1 MNEDELPTGPA
12 GAPADPTKEQ
22 FDAAVSELDG
32 GGEKK
37 PKKEAKPQQPVS
49 KLGQFFDYIKK
60 SMSGPDP
67 MSDAAQAAAR
77 GVVGA
82 APEMANAV
90 VDVGSGALSAAGLQ
104 SKDDKAAIEEWEKTV
119 VDKTDENIIT
129 PLFGKHQD
137 GVLGTIETISKIST
151 GAYLGTL
158 VGGPALLTG
167 SIGAAAATDPK
178 EKRLSDM
185 FTGTPLQNVVTDY
198 LKSNADDSALTSRFK
213 STLENLMTGYAIE
226 KTVRV
231 VVAAKALFNAKTPA
245 AIEAAT
251 AELEAAKNLPHDP
264 ATQGPVITEKT
275 PDGQYAVVDNS
286 KPKET
291 PAAPDRRAAP
301 REGSVD
307 RRATERPDYTKMDR
321 FRQIQEEQGLIHQ
334 QLRDVKQQEVFRR
347 RGEPQAVLDVMEAR
361 IARVEQERVL
371 LRSLIDGKT
380 GPVYA
385 TEAEAEGVAASINN
399 AVKNAEGTPGTLS
412 KSGMQKVDEYTLRI
426 QGTSLATWIHPDF
439 DIYYG
444 ATGAV
449 EHVPAFQEIADR
461 LPKAAKTDLSVVQT
475 HDETVDLANTL
486 GIQPEEVIP
495 RIKRLFNETVE
506 GPEQVTATRMGLNSL
521 SQKVSSL
528 SRAADALG
536 DNGAVAYNELKKALS
551 NLWEMH
557 GYLKGTSRNIGRTL
571 NAHQIAVGS
580 DAETTGLMRTAQKA
594 GAPQNAIESMDK
606 QQLTDLARL
615 ISMSD
620 GRAEEVLNL
629 MRSQAEEVKLKS
641 IGDQKTLTGK
651 AAVAWQ
657 KTRDFL
663 LNWRMEAMLSAPV
676 THEGNAVSNTLAAVV
691 RPVEYMITGLPGK
704 MFGNPELFNEGADTL
719 VGLITEQGEAWKGM
733 SRAFMAGRNILD
745 EAPSVVADAGLSA
758 GVVPRNPFV
767 AALARWVKPSNY
779 LMAGDEYFKV
789 LSARASVRAQS
800 LRDIRKEGITDAGV
814 AAKRMMD
821 DMRASFTPEG
831 RALNPRAVD
840 YAREVTFQTP
850 FHADS
855 WYASIQ
861 RVVQKHP
868 LGRVIMP
875 FVRTPLRIYDWNL
888 QRTPLLGL
896 ASREL
901 RADLAAGG
909 RQAQLAMG
917 KQAVGVL
924 FWSSAAAAATS
935 GLVTGG
941 GPNNPTLRKQWLAAG
956 NQPYS
961 VNIAGKQVSF
971 RRLDP
976 VFMPFGIVA
985 DLVQASS
992 EMKEQDWTD
1001 HAGAMVTAFASNFV
1015 NKSFMQGVSS
1025 LLSALH
1031 GDVTAGAALIENTVG
1046 SFVPAIAR
1054 SLNPDPLMHETRTMV
1069 DEVLGRL
1076 PGFSTHLEPRRN
1088 LMGEVMMRP
1097 PGIASYINH
1106 ALNPLVTMDAPKDTD
1121 VLQQLVQLG
1130 RGMAMPKTTVGNL
1143 DITDRDKWDNG
1154 NKKHQ
1159 SPYDRA
1165 LELCNTAYDGQPKM
1179 RDDLIALM
1187 KSKDW
1192 KEASSGSSMEPG
1204 GLRWQLAANIVTSH
1218 QQRAWAKVAL
1228 DINAEYPKLHTEL
1241 LRQKLISRAAL
1252 TGGQQA
1258 ADSVAK
1264 LPPQFI
1270 Q

>member
-60 SMSGPDP
+60 SMTGPDP

-82 APEMANAV
+82 APAMANAV
-90 VDVGSGALSAAGLQ
+90 VDVGSGALGAAGLQ
-104 SKDDKAAIEEWEKTV
+104 SKDDKSAIEQWEKTIV
-119 VDKTDENIIT
+119 EKTDENVIT

-137 GVLGTIETISKIST
+137 GVLGTIENISKIST

-198 LKSNADDSALTSRFK
+198 LKSDVDDSALTSRFK

-286 KPKET
+286 KPAET
-291 PAAPDRRAAP
+291 PAVPDRRTAP
-301 REGSVD
+301 REGAVD
-307 RRATERPDYTKMDR
+307 RRATPRPDYTKMDR
-321 FRQIQEEQGLIHQ
+321 FQQIQAEQDLIRKQ
-334 QLRDVKQQEVFRR
+334 IDAVKQKEMYRR
-347 RGEPQAVLDVMEAR
+347 MGEPQAVQDA
-361 IARVEQERVL
+361 VEEQYGRLQQERDL
-371 LRSLIDGKT
+371 LRNLMDGKT
-380 GPVYA
+380 GPVYETA
-385 TEAEAEGVAASINN
+385 AEAEGVAASINN
-399 AVKNAEGTPGTLS
+399 AVKNAAQPVGALS
-412 KSGMQKVDEYTLRI
+412 EVQAANVTAYAERTEALG
-426 QGTSLATWIHPDF
+426 LAKWVSQDF
-439 DIYYG
+439 DIHYG
-444 ATGAV
+444 ATAEETAPV
-449 EHVPAFQEIADR
+449 FQQIADK
-461 LPKAAKTDLSVVQT
+461 LPKKPATDLSAVQT
-475 HDETVDLANTL
+475 HDETVELANAL
-486 GIQPEEVIP
+486 GIEPAEVIP
-495 RIKRLFNETVE
+495 RIKRLFHETVE
-506 GPEQVTATRMGLNSL
+506 GPQQVTATRMGLNSL
-521 SQKVSSL
+521 AAKVKNL
-528 SRAADALG
+528 STAAETLG
-536 DNGAVAYNELKKALS
+536 DNGAIAYNELKKSLS
-551 NLWEMH
+551 QMWEIH

-580 DAETTGLMRTAQKA
+580 DAETTALMRTAQKA
-594 GAPQNAIESMDK
+594 GAPQNVIESMDK

-620 GRAEEVLNL
+620 GRAEDVLNL
-629 MRSQAEEVKLKS
+629 MRQQAEEVKLKS

-651 AAVAWQ
+651 AAVVWQ

-789 LSARASVRAQS
+789 LSARSSVRAQS

-1001 HAGAMVTAFASNFV
+1001 HAGAMVTVFASNFV

-1130 RGMAMPKTTVGNL
+1130 RGMAMPKTTIGNL

-1154 NKKHQ
+1154 NKQHQ